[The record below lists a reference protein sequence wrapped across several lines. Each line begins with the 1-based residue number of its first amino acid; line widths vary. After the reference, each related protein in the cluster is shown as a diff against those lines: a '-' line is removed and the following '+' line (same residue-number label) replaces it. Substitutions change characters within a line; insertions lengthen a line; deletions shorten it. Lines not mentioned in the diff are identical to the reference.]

1 MFTFSDLTYVLFPVG
16 IIWRL
21 NMRLRTKVYLCLLMS
36 LSLVTMTASLLKSV
50 YGSLGTGHV
59 SNNNQELQYDSSLS
73 VVWAGL
79 EQSLVIILTC
89 VPALRVISKMDFP
102 YLRSIRSCLVKFVR
116 GTPRESRE
124 THPAHQGSKHP
135 FYVNLEAQ
143 PGVQKNPMFQTSKW
157 EGPEAPSAVYMM
169 ERRDEAFGSRGELWG
184 TNRYKANYERGI
196 DPKTNG

>member
-21 NMRLRTKVYLCLLMS
+21 NMRLRTKIYLCLLMS
-36 LSLVTMTASLLKSV
+36 LSLVTMAASLLKSV

-59 SNNNQELQYDSSLS
+59 TNNNQELQYDSSLS

-89 VPALRVISKMDFP
+89 VPALQVISKMDFP
-102 YLRSIRSCLVKFVR
+102 YLRSIRSSLVKFVR
-116 GTPRESRE
+116 GTPRESRD
-124 THPAHQGSKHP
+124 TNFGHQDSKRP

-143 PGVQKNPMFQTSKW
+143 PGVQKTAIFQDSKW
-157 EGPEAPSAVYMM
+157 EGPEAPSPACMI
-169 ERRDEAFGSRGELWG
+169 ERRDETFDSRGQL
-184 TNRYKANYERGI
+184 
-196 DPKTNG
+196 